1 MNTHNMP
8 FSIKKKIALNYPKSA
23 AMGFL
28 ASLDEIQEELLY
40 CPPASASGLA
50 KC

>member
-23 AMGFL
+23 AMGFFSKVL
-28 ASLDEIQEELLY
+28 KTSL
-40 CPPASASGLA
+40 
-50 KC
+50 K